1 MGLEGTHLQIGGP
14 HQGPLSSGFRRRRC
28 PVGRD
33 GQQSLPVVAVD
44 LPGCVGYYQMES
56 RQALR
61 GDGTLIRTLVKADRE
76 SD

>member
-1 MGLEGTHLQIGGP
+1 
-14 HQGPLSSGFRRRRC
+14 
-28 PVGRD
+28 
-33 GQQSLPVVAVD
+33 
-44 LPGCVGYYQMES
+44 MES